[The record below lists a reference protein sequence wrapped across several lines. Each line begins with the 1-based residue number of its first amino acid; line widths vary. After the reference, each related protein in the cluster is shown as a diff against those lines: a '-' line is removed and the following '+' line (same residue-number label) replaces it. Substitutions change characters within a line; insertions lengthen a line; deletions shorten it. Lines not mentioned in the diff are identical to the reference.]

1 MTCHHRK
8 STNGGRA
15 YELVHCALVLEYVD
29 PDVVLAKIARW
40 LSPNGVLVV
49 VLQLHSPEAK
59 AVTETGYDSLKL
71 LEPLMKLHEPDD
83 IRQRAIAVGLLE
95 SASQIECLESGKQFY
110 IGHFRFDEGQQVN
123 RQRLSFGWPWN
134 PDSQLTRNGG

>member
-1 MTCHHRK
+1 M
-8 STNGGRA
+8 
-15 YELVHCALVLEYVD
+15 HCALVLEYVD